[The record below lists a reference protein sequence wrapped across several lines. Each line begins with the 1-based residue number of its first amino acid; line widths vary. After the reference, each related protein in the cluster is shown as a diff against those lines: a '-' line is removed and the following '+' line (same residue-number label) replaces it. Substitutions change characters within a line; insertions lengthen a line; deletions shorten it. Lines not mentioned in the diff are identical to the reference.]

1 MPRHVRTNLADGFQ
15 KVIDSSW
22 DFANFERLTNEEKK
36 EIQSIRVVLIQL
48 QQRISGLITTVN
60 SRPEANLPQKIG
72 GSIFSWSEHDEVCK
86 RKKLQDKLHSL
97 QAQLRELEK

>member
-22 DFANFERLTNEEKK
+22 DFANLERLTKEEK
-36 EIQSIRVVLIQL
+36 EVIESIRVGLIRL
-48 QQRISGLITTVN
+48 QQRVSSLIVAVN